1 MLPVLMPD
9 GDRLAVL
16 ARRLMTA
23 QLALMVGSP
32 DQRIRVERLI
42 GGELSEDDAAQA
54 RRELDAL
61 APLLLGG

>member
-1 MLPVLMPD
+1 
-9 GDRLAVL
+9 VL

-32 DQRIRVERLI
+32 DQRDRVERLI
-42 GGELSEDDAAQA
+42 GGELAEDEAAVA

>member
-1 MLPVLMPD
+1 MLPAPVPD

-23 QLALMVGSP
+23 QLALMIGSP
-32 DQRIRVERLI
+32 DQRDRVERLI
-42 GGELSEDDAAQA
+42 GGELAEDEAAVA